1 MIRPRH
7 TAIAFGAAMLC
18 ALPLAASARELLVG
32 PTRVLKVPSQAATI
46 AADGDIIRIDPGRY
60 ADCAIW
66 NASHLVI
73 EAAEPDVVIA
83 GKTCAEMGIFITRGN
98 DITIR
103 GITFADA
110 SVIWHNGAG
119 IRAAGDNLTVEHS
132 RFIHNENGILAGGS
146 PGSVVRITDSTFIG
160 NGACIALCA
169 HGVYAGAP
177 IALLEIDHSVFVDT
191 KVGHHIKSRARNTVI
206 RDSSIQDGPAGTAS
220 YLIDIPNG
228 GNVLIQGNTLE
239 KGLHSQN
246 PAVAIS
252 IGEEGV
258 KNPTNALIIRNN
270 VFHSDEPER
279 TLFVRNSTQTPADLS
294 GNTVT
299 GNVEPLTEPV
309 K

>member
-1 MIRPRH
+1 
-7 TAIAFGAAMLC
+7 
-18 ALPLAASARELLVG
+18 
-32 PTRVLKVPSQAATI
+32 
-46 AADGDIIRIDPGRY
+46 
-60 ADCAIW
+60 
-66 NASHLVI
+66 
-73 EAAEPDVVIA
+73 
-83 GKTCAEMGIFITRGN
+83 
-98 DITIR
+98 
-103 GITFADA
+103 
-110 SVIWHNGAG
+110 
-119 IRAAGDNLTVEHS
+119 
-132 RFIHNENGILAGGS
+132 
-146 PGSVVRITDSTFIG
+146 VRITDSTFIG

-206 RDSSIQDGPAGTAS
+206 RDSSIQDGPTGTAS

-270 VFHSDEPER
+270 MFHSDEPER